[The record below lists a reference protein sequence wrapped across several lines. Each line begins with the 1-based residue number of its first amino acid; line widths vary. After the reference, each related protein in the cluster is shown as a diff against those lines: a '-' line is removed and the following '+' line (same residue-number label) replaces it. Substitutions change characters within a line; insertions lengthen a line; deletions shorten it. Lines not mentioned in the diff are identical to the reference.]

1 MEFNAGNCVETLFLT
16 HYGYHLLTCHQSP
29 CLDVVNWTVL
39 SITQLMGNMNQR
51 HSYST
56 FPPKPQLC
64 RHAGHL
70 SFYTR
75 LHKTCWFPPLLAPV
89 QALPLLLPLS
99 PLSYWH
105 HDLPGFTLIPSLTPF
120 EALDKV
126 MIHRSA
132 RRGKAFLMKIRY
144 IPKWETFRGDLSLF
158 LSPKQ
163 SKYSLRTT
171 CRAFVWGRS

>member
-1 MEFNAGNCVETLFLT
+1 MSWTGLCYPLLSSWETWIRDT
-16 HYGYHLLTCHQSP
+16 P
-29 CLDVVNWTVL
+29 
-39 SITQLMGNMNQR
+39 
-51 HSYST
+51 T

-64 RHAGHL
+64 RRAGHL

-75 LHKTCWFPPLLAPV
+75 LHKTCRFSPLLAPV

-132 RRGKAFLMKIRY
+132 HRGKAFLMKIRY
-144 IPKWETFRGDLSLF
+144 IPKWKTFRGDLSLF

-171 CRAFVWGRS
+171 SRAFVWGRS